1 VREELGLGACSCCS
15 AGFPVSEISASGR
28 GCPAGRRCS
37 PPLGPGE
44 VSNGVSRCGGD
55 TSFPTSLATA
65 VWWRSAHRM
74 LGWSVRADGQQVSDR
89 AADW

>member
-1 VREELGLGACSCCS
+1 VTEELGLGACSCCS

-44 VSNGVSRCGGD
+44 VSNGSAGVVGIRQ
-55 TSFPTSLATA
+55 FPPA
-65 VWWRSAHRM
+65 
-74 LGWSVRADGQQVSDR
+74 
-89 AADW
+89 